1 MELYYH
7 AIFYS
12 IPMRAC
18 EPNFKKQGQ
27 LLQELEA
34 PRMK

>member
-1 MELYYH
+1 MQF
-7 AIFYS
+7 FYS